1 VLPDGSVLGHAGE
14 LHPKVCENLGLPAR
28 TVAFEIDLDA
38 LLAQEDTRTW
48 AGALSTYPVS
58 RQDVALVVDA
68 DLPAGTLMDTL
79 RSAAGDQL
87 ELLEVFDVYTGDQVP
102 PGRKSVALRMTFRA
116 ADRTLTADEAS
127 ALREAATAAA
137 AAAHGAEVRS

>member
-1 VLPDGSVLGHAGE
+1 
-14 LHPKVCENLGLPAR
+14 
-28 TVAFEIDLDA
+28 
-38 LLAQEDTRTW
+38 
-48 AGALSTYPVS
+48 
-58 RQDVALVVDA
+58 
-68 DLPAGTLMDTL
+68 MDTL